1 MAKETARYRNGS
13 SSSLNGLNSGGEE
26 RYALRS
32 LNAHWHSFVHSNDL
46 LNMRKKGRHL
56 SDVLETNVF
65 NAAIFPFRL
74 CTSLL
79 VLGKANSIM
88 ASIFSGLTSIPF

>member
-1 MAKETARYRNGS
+1 MARETARYRNGS
-13 SSSLNGLNSGGEE
+13 FSRLNGLNSGGEE
-26 RYALRS
+26 RYPLRS
-32 LNAHWHSFVHSNDL
+32 LNARWHSFVHSNDL

-56 SDVLETNVF
+56 SDVLEMNVF
-65 NAAIFPFRL
+65 NAAIFPFKL